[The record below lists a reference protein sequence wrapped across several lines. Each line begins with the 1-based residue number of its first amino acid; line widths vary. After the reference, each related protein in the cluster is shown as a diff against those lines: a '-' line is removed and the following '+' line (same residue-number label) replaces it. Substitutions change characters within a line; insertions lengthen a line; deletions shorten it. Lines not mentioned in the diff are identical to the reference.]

1 MKNDSGNQVGDFK
14 PVCIGEKEVNPLP
27 FYTFQEKIEDG
38 VYSLLK
44 KLNMCSSE
52 NMKYYGAEGPEVL
65 KSDFIKAYVKSNG
78 AEFGTFK
85 GEILKKE
92 GEKFFNEAF
101 KESPFEKVSSEG
113 GLNLL
118 NNMIITDEG
127 PVFTDEYEY
136 KINHEFI
143 TDERVYSVYKKLLDI
158 ADELN
163 TLISK
168 ANKESLRG
176 LSVKALFY
184 YDSENGK
191 FDLAP
196 EARRNQFLTLLSG
209 LTTF

>member
-14 PVCIGEKEVNPLP
+14 PVCIGEKPSYPIHIYL
-27 FYTFQEKIEDG
+27 FLDKIDDG
-38 VYSLLK
+38 VFSLLK
-44 KLNMCSSE
+44 KLNMASVE
-52 NMKYYGAEGPEVL
+52 NLRHYAAEGPEVL
-65 KSDFIKAYVKSNG
+65 KSDFVKAYVESKG
-78 AEFGTFK
+78 GELGTFK
-85 GEILKKE
+85 GEVLKKE
-92 GEKFFNEAF
+92 GEKYFNEAF
-101 KESPFEKVSSEG
+101 KESPFVKVTDG
-113 GLNLL
+113 MNCV

-127 PVFTDEYEY
+127 LAYTDEYDY

-176 LSVKALFY
+176 LSARALFC

-196 EARRNQFLTLLSG
+196 EARRNQFLTQLSG